1 MPANLTVNEEGQ
13 VEMFYTGEAPWHR
26 MGTGVANALTSE
38 EAIKVANMDWN
49 VITSPV
55 LYRSPHTNIPQE
67 VPHRVAVIREDTG
80 EVFTLAS
87 DRYTPLPNRKA
98 FEFFDTVVGAGQA
111 IYHTAGTIR
120 GGRKFW
126 ILAKLDGELRVTNDD
141 VLHKYIL
148 LGSSHDASMPLSM
161 MFTTVRV
168 VCDNTF
174 SLALNLNENSNG
186 IRFTAKHTP
195 NISQKAVSARN
206 TLELAD
212 AYFENVMVGINSLVE
227 QEWDSTDMK
236 RFAYTLFD
244 LDVEKAIDEQRR
256 GKAYA
261 ADKVIDLFSNGRG
274 NGIAGVANTKWAAFN
289 AVTEYTDYNRP
300 VGHKISTG
308 ESNALEV
315 VDKRLEDAWYGPG
328 ADLKQRAWDLLTVR

>member
-1 MPANLTVNEEGQ
+1 MPANLTVNEQGQ
-13 VEMFYTGEAPWHR
+13 TEMFYTGVAPWHR
-26 MGTGVANALTSE
+26 MGTEVEHALTS
-38 EAIKVANMDWN
+38 ADAVTAANMDWN

-55 LYRSPHTNIPQE
+55 LYRSPLTGVLQE
-67 VPHRVAVIREDTG
+67 VPNRVAVIREDTG

-98 FEFFDTVVGAGQA
+98 FEFFDSVVGAGQA
-111 IYHTAGTIR
+111 IYHTAGTIK

-126 ILAKLDGELRVTNDD
+126 ILAKLDGELKVTNDD

-174 SLALNLNENSNG
+174 SLALHMNTNENG
-186 IRFTAKHTP
+186 LRFTAKHTP

-206 TLELAD
+206 TLDLAN
-212 AYFENVMVGINSLVE
+212 AYFENMMVGINGLVQ

-236 RFAYTLFD
+236 KFAYTLFD
-244 LDVEKAIDEQRR
+244 LDVEKSIDEQRK
-256 GKAYA
+256 GKAYS

-274 NGIAGVANTKWAAFN
+274 QRIAGVANTKWAAFN
-289 AVTEYTDYNRP
+289 AVTEFADYNRP
-300 VGHKISTG
+300 VGHKVDSG
-308 ESNALEV
+308 ESSTLAV
-315 VDKRLEDAWYGPG
+315 VDKRLDDAWYGPG
-328 ADLKQRAWDLLTVR
+328 ANLKQRAWDLLTVR

>member
-1 MPANLTVNEEGQ
+1 MPANLTVNEQGQ
-13 VEMFYTGEAPWHR
+13 AEMFYTGQAPWHQ
-26 MGTGVANALTSE
+26 MGTEVEHALTS
-38 EAIKVANMDWN
+38 ADAVTAANMDWN
-49 VITSPV
+49 VITTPILYTSP
-55 LYRSPHTNIPQE
+55 LTNIPQE

-111 IYHTAGTIR
+111 IYHTAGTLN

-126 ILAKLDGELRVTNDD
+126 ILAKLDGELKVTNDD
-141 VLHKYIL
+141 ILHKFIL
-148 LGSSHDASMPLSM
+148 LGSSHDSSMPLSM

-174 SLALNLNENSNG
+174 SLALGLNESKG
-186 IRFTAKHTP
+186 EIRFSAKHTP

-206 TLELAD
+206 TLDLAN
-212 AYFENVMVGINSLVE
+212 AYFENMMVGINGLVE

-244 LDVEKAIDEQRR
+244 LDIEKSIDEQRK
-256 GKAYA
+256 GKSYA
-261 ADKVIDLFSNGRG
+261 ADKVINLFSNGRG

-289 AVTEYTDYNRP
+289 AVTEFADYNRP
-300 VGHKISTG
+300 VGHKIDTG
-308 ESNALEV
+308 ESNTLEV
-315 VDKRLEDAWYGPG
+315 VDKRLNDAWYGPG